1 MLLEGIQGFAMAPG
15 PPNIDNTPLDPG
27 GQALG
32 LVNPVGAYIGTL
44 VGAVPL
50 ALPKANSMVSQSE
63 GFLSSLGINPREL
76 FLSLSSRLS
85 L

>member
-44 VGAVPL
+44 AETAPL
-50 ALPKANSMVSQSE
+50 ALPETNFMVS
-63 GFLSSLGINPREL
+63 
-76 FLSLSSRLS
+76 
-85 L
+85 